1 MIATIPGLEH
11 AKMVRPGYAIE
22 YDYVDPVQLEPT
34 LEAKALPGLWL
45 AGQINGTSGYE
56 EAAAQGMWA
65 AINVGCRLTGR
76 EPFLPGRDVAYMS
89 VLVDDLVTRGTQ
101 EPYRMFTSRAEYRL
115 LLREANADA
124 RLTPLGRELGLVGD
138 EQWAAF
144 RRKQDALGRLLDMLR
159 EVRVSPDAATS
170 DAFRELG
177 EPVPNKSLT
186 LEEVLRRPSMTLG
199 RLERLHPG
207 VTDFPEEVLLEAETS
222 VKYAGYLVRQDE
234 LVKRSARLE
243 EVRLPADLDYP
254 SVSGLSA
261 EIVEKLCAVRPRTLG
276 QAGRISGVTP
286 AALTCLEI
294 HLKKRSLLG

>member
-1 MIATIPGLEH
+1 
-11 AKMVRPGYAIE
+11 
-22 YDYVDPVQLEPT
+22 
-34 LEAKALPGLWL
+34 
-45 AGQINGTSGYE
+45 
-56 EAAAQGMWA
+56 
-65 AINVGCRLTGR
+65 
-76 EPFLPGRDVAYMS
+76 
-89 VLVDDLVTRGTQ
+89 
-101 EPYRMFTSRAEYRL
+101 
-115 LLREANADA
+115 
-124 RLTPLGRELGLVGD
+124 
-138 EQWAAF
+138 
-144 RRKQDALGRLLDMLR
+144 MLR
-159 EVRVSPDAATS
+159 EVRVSPDAATERRFPRAGRARAEQVA
-170 DAFRELG
+170 DAGGSAQASVHDAE
-177 EPVPNKSLT
+177 
-186 LEEVLRRPSMTLG
+186 

-207 VTDFPEEVLLEAETS
+207 VTAFPEEVLLEAETS

>member
-1 MIATIPGLEH
+1 MKVCPF
-11 AKMVRPGYAIE
+11 
-22 YDYVDPVQLEPT
+22 
-34 LEAKALPGLWL
+34 
-45 AGQINGTSGYE
+45 
-56 EAAAQGMWA
+56 WA
-65 AINVGCRLTGR
+65 C
-76 EPFLPGRDVAYMS
+76 RDVYK
-89 VLVDDLVTRGTQ
+89 RQ
-101 EPYRMFTSRAEYRL
+101 
-115 LLREANADA
+115 

-138 EQWAAF
+138 EQWSAF

-186 LEEVLRRPSMTLG
+186 LEEVLRRPSMTLE

-207 VTDFPEEVLLEAETS
+207 VTAFPEEVLLEAETS

-276 QAGRISGVTP
+276 QAWRISGVTP

>member
-1 MIATIPGLEH
+1 
-11 AKMVRPGYAIE
+11 
-22 YDYVDPVQLEPT
+22 
-34 LEAKALPGLWL
+34 
-45 AGQINGTSGYE
+45 
-56 EAAAQGMWA
+56 
-65 AINVGCRLTGR
+65 
-76 EPFLPGRDVAYMS
+76 
-89 VLVDDLVTRGTQ
+89 
-101 EPYRMFTSRAEYRL
+101 MFTSRAEYRL

-138 EQWAAF
+138 EQWSAF

-186 LEEVLRRPSMTLG
+186 LEEVLRRPSMTLE

-207 VTDFPEEVLLEAETS
+207 VTAFPEEVLLEAETS
-222 VKYAGYLVRQDE
+222 VKYAAIWCGRTSWSSAPHGLR
-234 LVKRSARLE
+234 RSASRRIWITPPFRP
-243 EVRLPADLDYP
+243 VRRDRGKALCRTPAY
-254 SVSGLSA
+254 
-261 EIVEKLCAVRPRTLG
+261 LG

>member
-1 MIATIPGLEH
+1 MIARIPGLEH

-34 LEAKALPGLWL
+34 LEAKVLPGLWL

-56 EAAAQGMWA
+56 EAAAQGLWA
-65 AINVGCRLTGR
+65 AVNVGCRLTGR
-76 EPFLPGRDVAYMS
+76 PPFLPGRDKAYMA
-89 VLVDDLVTRGTQ
+89 VLVDDLVTRGTK

-124 RLTPLGRELGLVGD
+124 RLTPLGRDLGLVGD

-144 RRKQDALGRLLDMLR
+144 RRKQDELGRLLDLLR
-159 EVRVSPDAATS
+159 EVRVSPDASTCGT
-170 DAFRELG
+170 FRELG
-177 EPVPNKSLT
+177 EAVPNKSLT
-186 LEEVLRRPSMTLG
+186 LEEVLRRPSMTL
-199 RLERLHPG
+199 ERLARFHPG
-207 VTDFPEEVLLEAETS
+207 VTDFPEEVRLEAETS

-243 EVRLPADLDYP
+243 EVLLPADLAYAAVP
-254 SVSGLSA
+254 GLSA
-261 EIVEKLCAVRPRTLG
+261 EIVEKLCAVRPHTLG

-286 AALTCLEI
+286 AALSCLEI
-294 HLKKRSLLG
+294 HLKKMDLLR

>member
-1 MIATIPGLEH
+1 
-11 AKMVRPGYAIE
+11 
-22 YDYVDPVQLEPT
+22 
-34 LEAKALPGLWL
+34 
-45 AGQINGTSGYE
+45 
-56 EAAAQGMWA
+56 
-65 AINVGCRLTGR
+65 
-76 EPFLPGRDVAYMS
+76 
-89 VLVDDLVTRGTQ
+89 
-101 EPYRMFTSRAEYRL
+101 
-115 LLREANADA
+115 
-124 RLTPLGRELGLVGD
+124 
-138 EQWAAF
+138 
-144 RRKQDALGRLLDMLR
+144 
-159 EVRVSPDAATS
+159 
-170 DAFRELG
+170 
-177 EPVPNKSLT
+177 
-186 LEEVLRRPSMTLG
+186 MTLG

>member
-1 MIATIPGLEH
+1 
-11 AKMVRPGYAIE
+11 
-22 YDYVDPVQLEPT
+22 
-34 LEAKALPGLWL
+34 
-45 AGQINGTSGYE
+45 
-56 EAAAQGMWA
+56 
-65 AINVGCRLTGR
+65 
-76 EPFLPGRDVAYMS
+76 
-89 VLVDDLVTRGTQ
+89 
-101 EPYRMFTSRAEYRL
+101 
-115 LLREANADA
+115 
-124 RLTPLGRELGLVGD
+124 
-138 EQWAAF
+138 
-144 RRKQDALGRLLDMLR
+144 MLR

-186 LEEVLRRPSMTLG
+186 LEEVLRRPSMTLE

-243 EVRLPADLDYP
+243 EVLLPEDLDYP